1 MSDFTVDDN
10 NPGIILY
17 RIRELAKTVAELV
30 NWRRDVDQERV
41 QLRLDAKSLAE
52 EMAELKRVV
61 DGLRKALIGFALT
74 IAGSA
79 IIFALT
85 ILASSGKIP

>member
-79 IIFALT
+79 VIFALT